1 MPLQTSEKGIRYWG
15 LQRFV
20 SVLLLIFSALYLAA
34 SFFMPLGSIGRPGP
48 GFVPTC
54 IGIFLGF
61 LVVLYFINVFR
72 KRYTHQKENFFGQK
86 EDSLRVARVVFFLF
100 FYGIFLGILGY
111 ILSTLITVIAVL
123 YLLRMRG
130 WVRIILISILVS
142 AGSYY
147 FFTGILEVPLP
158 HGILPF

>member
-1 MPLQTSEKGIRYWG
+1 MQASEKGINNHWF
-15 LQRFV
+15 QRLV
-20 SVLLLIFSALYLAA
+20 SIFFLIFSALYLAA
-34 SFFMPLGSIGRPGP
+34 SFSMPLGSIGRPGP

-72 KRYTHQKENFFGQK
+72 KRFTHQKEKFFGQK
-86 EDSLRVARVVFFLF
+86 EDSLRVGRVVFFLF

-147 FFTGILEVPLP
+147 FFTGILKVPLP